1 MLQPYHGTIRNIA
14 CLFAHSGLAEEEGN
28 RIYELSAAVIAPDR
42 QEETFA
48 SPVRYGKTTER
59 DRHASGISR
68 EVLRTAP
75 SLADV
80 TAFLSSLLRG
90 ADLVVTLNPR
100 DSIETLLAGC
110 GNPRIVDLRFAAE
123 FFLPQADSAALKPLW
138 ENLHGKPREKF
149 SFTAREAVA
158 LSLDLVRHICG
169 RVLNAA
175 EFPSAAALRFHLGQ
189 SGTLFGDLFLHL
201 NRNFRDYFGGL
212 FDPSAGGDMPEWKGF
227 LERTPLPA
235 PRPDGEAVRKKI
247 PIARIGDLYRG
258 LATKT
263 KGYALRP
270 SQIAYAGH
278 VASALNDRAVLTI
291 EAGTGTGKTQGYLI
305 PVLEFLRR
313 NPDARVAVSTYTKNL
328 QEQIVRREI
337 PLTLSLN
344 RAYRKIPTALLK
356 GKSNYL
362 CAEKLDQLYDDAL
375 SGGRLLAW
383 LYFVNR
389 VFHFREVDGDAVG
402 ERVRFHLN
410 DGLFFRRLQHEVS
423 ARTGCNRRHL
433 RCPAQVVAAEAQN
446 SRLIVTNHHKLAL
459 LDRDEILGGLFEN
472 CVIDEANHFEH
483 AVRGAFA
490 IEISSRAM
498 ADAITYLESVLR
510 RLTPTPG
517 DFAAKGVAAAL
528 AAIDEFREETA
539 GFASALA
546 AVRGAAAPGE
556 AMVLPAEHPAFRD
569 GHLKSHLGVL
579 RKRLKGIA
587 GDLSFIK
594 DQEACRK
601 LGIRTRT
608 VDRLKTALRDL
619 QENAETLKTIGE
631 KVLSPGHV
639 TAGVLYVRHWTISV
653 RAVEVADI
661 LRDHLYE
668 GRDCVIFTSA
678 TLRQGKN
685 FDGFRRAAGMGEMD
699 QLGTRCGIVSPT
711 DPAIVS
717 PVDGENGDT
726 KRHCVPV
733 RPATPGGEETA
744 PAVQHRSKEFR
755 FEAIPSPFDPAAAEI
770 AVPPEAVSGAFDCKD
785 AWLSRVAELLPGL
798 IRRNRGRTLVLFASY
813 GDLEAI
819 STRVADEI
827 RADGYPLLLQQS
839 GVPTAS
845 LCDEFRAIRESV
857 LFGVDTFW
865 YGVDFPG
872 ETLTQVIIT
881 RLPFPHPQDP
891 LQIARRNLLPRE
903 EYWRRYRYETAIKLR
918 QGIGRLIRSEADRG
932 RVVILDARYRRHKD
946 KGGSA

>member
-1 MLQPYHGTIRNIA
+1 MLQPYHGTIRKIA
-14 CLFAHSGLAEEEGN
+14 CLFAHNGLAEEDGN
-28 RIYELSAAVIAPDR
+28 RIYEIAATVIAPDR
-42 QEETFA
+42 PEETFA

-59 DRHASGISR
+59 DRHASGVSR
-68 EVLRTAP
+68 EALRTAP
-75 SLADV
+75 SLGDV
-80 TAFLSSLLRG
+80 TAFLSSLLRET
-90 ADLVVTLNPR
+90 DLVITLNPR
-100 DSIETLLAGC
+100 EQIETLLAGC
-110 GNPRIVDLRFAAE
+110 GNPRVVDLRFAAE

-149 SFTAREAVA
+149 SFTAPETVA
-158 LSLDLVRHICG
+158 LSLDLIRHICG

-175 EFPSAAALRFHLGQ
+175 EFPPAAALRFYLGQ
-189 SGTLFGDLFLHL
+189 SATLFGDIFLHL
-201 NRNFRDYFGGL
+201 NRNFRNYFGGL
-212 FDPSAGGDMPEWKGF
+212 FDPSVGEEMPEWKGF
-227 LERTPLPA
+227 LERMPPPA
-235 PRPDGEAVRKKI
+235 PVPDGEEKRKKI
-247 PIARIGDLYRG
+247 PIARIGDLYGG
-258 LATKT
+258 LSAKT
-263 KGYALRP
+263 KGYTLRP

-278 VASALNDRAVLTI
+278 VAAALNDHAVLTI

-305 PVLEFLRR
+305 PVMEFLRR

-362 CAEKLDQLYDDAL
+362 CAEKLDHLYDDTL

-389 VFHFREVDGDAVG
+389 IFHFREVDGDAAG
-402 ERVRFHLN
+402 ERVRFLLN
-410 DGLFFRRLQHEVS
+410 DGLFFRRLQHEIS
-423 ARTGCNRRHL
+423 ARSGCNRKHI

-446 SRLIVTNHHKLAL
+446 ARLIVTNHHKLAL
-459 LDRDEILGGLFEN
+459 LGRDEILGGLFAN
-472 CVIDEANHFEH
+472 CVIDEANHFEQ
-483 AVRGAFA
+483 AVRGAFG
-490 IEISSRAM
+490 IEISSRAL
-498 ADAITYLESVLR
+498 ADTITYLESVLR
-510 RLTPTPG
+510 RLTPIPG
-517 DFAAKGVAAAL
+517 DFPAKGVAAAL
-528 AAIDEFREETA
+528 TAIEEFREEM
-539 GFASALA
+539 GEFAAVLA
-546 AVRGAAAPGE
+546 AVRGATTPGE
-556 AMVLPAEHPAFRD
+556 AMVLPAEHPSFQD
-569 GHLKSHLGVL
+569 GQLKNHLGTL
-579 RKRLKGIA
+579 RKRLKEIA

-594 DQEACRK
+594 DTEACRK
-601 LGIRTRT
+601 LAIRTRT

-619 QENAETLKTIGE
+619 QENTDTLKAIGE
-631 KVLSPGHV
+631 QV
-639 TAGVLYVRHWTISV
+639 TAPGYVTACVLYVRHWTISV

-661 LRDHLYE
+661 LRDHLYG
-668 GRDCVIFTSA
+668 GRDSIIFTSA
-678 TLRQGKN
+678 TLRQGES
-685 FDGFRRAAGMGEMD
+685 FEGFRRAAGMGEMEKHGVAPND
-699 QLGTRCGIVSPT
+699 
-711 DPAIVS
+711 
-717 PVDGENGDT
+717 E
-726 KRHCVPV
+726 
-733 RPATPGGEETA
+733 EETT
-744 PAVQHRSKEFR
+744 PALQPKGKEFR

-770 AVPPEAVSGAFDCKD
+770 TVPPEAVSGAYDCKEV
-785 AWLSRVAELLPGL
+785 WLSRVAALLPDL

-891 LQIARRNLLPRE
+891 LQIARRALLPSE
-903 EYWRRYRYETAIKLR
+903 EYWRRYRYEAAIKLR

-932 RVVILDARYRRHKD
+932 RVVILDARYRVHK
-946 KGGSA
+946 KKEVSA